1 MIVLRS
7 TLFWIMASL
16 LTIPYGF
23 ALAGLSLV
31 PLKIRYAVVAGWRR
45 SFMFLVRYVL
55 GVRMVVRG
63 LENVPDYPV
72 IIFAKH
78 QSAWETVALQE
89 IFHPVVLVLKQELLR
104 IPFFG
109 WGLASLKMISI
120 DRNSGKEAL
129 RQIVTQGRERL
140 GVGLNIIIFP
150 EGTRVAPGEYRRYK
164 PGAAYLACKTGT
176 QVLPLAHNAGEIWP
190 RKALLV
196 RSGTITVSIG
206 PLIDTA
212 GKREAEIN
220 HLAETW
226 IEGEMRQ
233 LSPRFYPDAA
243 PEAASPDA
251 APGR

>member
-1 MIVLRS
+1 
-7 TLFWIMASL
+7 
-16 LTIPYGF
+16 
-23 ALAGLSLV
+23 
-31 PLKIRYAVVAGWRR
+31 
-45 SFMFLVRYVL
+45 
-55 GVRMVVRG
+55 
-63 LENVPDYPV
+63 
-72 IIFAKH
+72 
-78 QSAWETVALQE
+78 
-89 IFHPVVLVLKQELLR
+89 
-104 IPFFG
+104 
-109 WGLASLKMISI
+109 MISI